1 MCTAAWACRNRGL
14 DVDDLA
20 LSPLS
25 QTGHFQRKLD
35 EALGINS
42 WVDEHVYWADVPSHD
57 HRTNTRTQLRHPML
71 LVHERVADEF
81 AENAVAP
88 PEAERDELLALP
100 RFRSCPLL
108 RELGWDRLALLG
120 FYIDSAPWSKSDSFY
135 AFYWNGIFSRR
146 RHLITII
153 RKRDICRCGC
163 GGPMLL
169 KSNHGCHRLV
179 VLLSS

>member
-1 MCTAAWACRNRGL
+1 MRKRSSTPLAPAGSLDGADFRQWLLLRYGQGRLSAKHVCTAAWACRNRGL

-81 AENAVAP
+81 AENVVAP

-120 FYIDSAPWSKSDSFY
+120 FYIDSAPWSNSD
-135 AFYWNGIFSRR
+135 
-146 RHLITII
+146 
-153 RKRDICRCGC
+153 
-163 GGPMLL
+163 
-169 KSNHGCHRLV
+169 
-179 VLLSS
+179 